1 LSRQWVR
8 LAGLIAASPGGSVVS
23 GACFNHQKLSPLY
36 EGSTMN
42 YLRRKATG
50 LLAAGT
56 LAALSIVG
64 LSPDAQAAVSCG
76 SAGSGHCYALYGN
89 GYWIGNTTDVMNG
102 AGGDLEVACLAVHSI
117 TSQWANF
124 EMWMA
129 TKYASNYWVEEGYK
143 AGAGDGSHYGFQFF
157 WSDARGSSYNDHFIR
172 TATTGDVGV
181 YTNITF
187 NWVRGTTDWNVM
199 LAGTRVGVSTSNGDS
214 VGHGVEVGAEEAIT
228 NTAAVWGNVKNL
240 QYDTG
245 NGWAPLAHLGPI
257 HTAGSNL
264 SLSALGSTS
273 GRPSFSVS
281 TPSAP
286 CGTTPKSIVLQGPP
300 TRAQVERT
308 AINEA
313 QLQGDTVK
321 VQKLDIVESTRAVA
335 AAFDGG
341 DVITTADVNEPVY
354 VVEIAG
360 KFHSEVRAPRGVQ
373 SKDGTVLRVS
383 INKADGRITDTSLRA
398 SSNSSLSALGK
409 MTTAN
414 VSG

>member
-1 LSRQWVR
+1 MS
-8 LAGLIAASPGGSVVS
+8 
-23 GACFNHQKLSPLY
+23 H
-36 EGSTMN
+36 
-42 YLRRKATG
+42 LRRKAASV
-50 LLAAGT
+50 LAAGVLT
-56 LAALSIVG
+56 ALSLVG
-64 LSPDAQAAVSCG
+64 LSPNAQAAVSCG
-76 SAGSGHCYALYGN
+76 SATSGHCYALYGN
-89 GYWIGNTTDVMNG
+89 GYWFGRTSDLMNG

-129 TKYASNYWVEEGYK
+129 TKNASKYWVEEGFK

-157 WSDARGSSYNDHFIR
+157 WSDARGSSFNDHFIR

-187 NWVRGTTDWNVM
+187 NWVQGTTNWNVM
-199 LAGTRVGVSTSNGDS
+199 LAGARVGVSTSNGDS
-214 VGHGVEVGAEEAIT
+214 VGHGVEVGAEEAVT
-228 NTAAVWGNVKNL
+228 NTAAVWGQVKNL

-245 NGWAPLAHLGPI
+245 NGWAPVAHLAPI

-273 GRPSFSVS
+273 GLPSFSVS

-286 CGTTPKSIVLQGPP
+286 CGTTPKSIVLQGAP
-300 TRAQVERT
+300 TLAQVERT
-308 AINEA
+308 AIDEA

-321 VQKLDIVESTRAVA
+321 VQELGIAESTRAEA

-341 DVITTADVNEPVY
+341 DIITTADVNESVY

-360 KFHSEVRAPRGVQ
+360 KFHTEVHAPGGVQ

-383 INKADGRITDTSLRA
+383 INKSDGRITDTSLRA
-398 SSNSSLSALGK
+398 SSSASLSALGEV
-409 MTTAN
+409 TTAR
-414 VSG
+414 VGG